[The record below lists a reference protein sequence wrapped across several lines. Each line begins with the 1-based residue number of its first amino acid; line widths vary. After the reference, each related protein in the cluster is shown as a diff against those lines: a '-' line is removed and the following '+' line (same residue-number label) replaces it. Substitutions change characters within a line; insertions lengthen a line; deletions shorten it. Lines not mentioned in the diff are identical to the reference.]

1 MKRLHHILCLA
12 LAFLAFASCIREP
25 QPVVI
30 TPGEIEPGEAVMF
43 TTLVP
48 DTRIATK
55 GAKED
60 WQNDIA
66 SYKPSSENY
75 EFTISMYKEEGEG
88 YTPKGNSKYRPVIME
103 GEYSVDGT
111 LANSNGKPL
120 YWEDNVSKWGFSATA
135 GTSTLQ
141 RDQTTQAKW
150 LKQDR
155 LLGYSYLPIWDEEAG
170 KPTDNIDALN
180 CRTSKQWYA
189 DNKLAKDLSGIMAE
203 SNDDYKKIPI
213 FLKHQRSWITVIL
226 KAGEGVTREAL
237 AYATSAENIK
247 TTIYSYATTSG
258 TTDTLHIH
266 ALPSEAFVDYPSDK
280 NGDAATH
287 VSTTRYD
294 AIVEPHNFI
303 ATTESQETHI
313 LARINVSN
321 QNFTFAAAND
331 LNYAEF
337 IAPGGTQAAKDAM
350 KVYNLEAGKHL
361 TITATLSR
369 ASRIIMITAWIEDW
383 TEAVTQTICDDY
395 GQNGDPILI
404 NDRDELI
411 AFLTDPDQNKPGNVG
426 MIVPNTISLFDEEN
440 HWDGSAYSLKA
451 TLNLAGTEMFVD
463 SEFVGNIERTG
474 SIINGEVHVADT
486 FNAPSAICNT
496 NHGTIE
502 RVKVVTSSETSPA
515 RASVAGI
522 AGINYGT
529 IFQCS
534 SALQVYGTTGYVGGI
549 AGQNLYEAGASII
562 PVIDACTATAR
573 VDGAD
578 EITAGGGI
586 VGRAEGRVSN
596 NTNEF
601 GITLLQDKAKFQNV
615 IASIGGQGLTTH
627 INNAWPTTARYTV
640 TGSSTEIVNR
650 NNTNNYDAVIDNE
663 IELKELLRSG
673 NNLKDKKYQ
682 IANSFTVLKEDW
694 IWGEYDV
701 LNNIYFEQE
710 DGTYSHGN
718 LRFILD
724 GNGKTITLSGATEAT
739 MLFGNIW
746 GEVYDLNLLV
756 AKPMVADRIMVKEHE
771 TDEEPTI
778 DSNTDAI
785 AAFCYSVTGNGSDI
799 IGQVRNVAIKA
810 AADVYIQA
818 STPAGLAVWATHG
831 GVITGCAS
839 NVPVRMHLT
848 VAANDKRSYAGG
860 IVACAQNA
868 TITQCKYYADHGLSW
883 ALEPAEDVLKAQSK
897 GCRYGGIVGGTTETQ
912 GDTTPSL
919 SMSDCYSW
927 WQPYAYDPEVLTRPV
942 MGSLIGSTVYHDPND
957 ATKLFN
963 AMAEGNAGNWW
974 TGTVGAGYLMTGVTE
989 EKAIGRKNSVVP
1001 SKPVDW

>member
-1 MKRLHHILCLA
+1 MLLTAACT
-12 LAFLAFASCIREP
+12 
-25 QPVVI
+25 PVERPVI
-30 TPGEIEPGEAVMF
+30 TPSEIVPGEAVLF
-43 TTLVP
+43 TTMVP

-55 GAKED
+55 TAQED
-60 WQNDIA
+60 WQRDID
-66 SYKPSSENY
+66 S
-75 EFTISMYKEEGEG
+75 
-88 YTPKGNSKYRPVIME
+88 YTPSAEPYIFNIEMWQEGADAAAGQSEYIPVVVDE
-103 GEYSVDGT
+103 AYSADGT
-111 LANSNGKPL
+111 LVNSNDAPL
-120 YWEDNVSKWGFSATA
+120 YWQDNVNKWGFLATA
-135 GTSTLQ
+135 GTEELAA
-141 RDQTTQAKW
+141 DQTDKDKW
-150 LKQDR
+150 LSQDR
-155 LLGYSYLPIWDEEAG
+155 LLGYSYLPIWEGDAETGA
-170 KPTDNIDALN
+170 PTDNIDAIN
-180 CRTSKQWYA
+180 FRTSKAWYA
-189 DNKLAKDLSGIMAE
+189 GNKQVMELAHIMPE
-203 SNDDYKKIPI
+203 SANDYKKIPI

-237 AYATSAENIK
+237 AYATSAENIH
-247 TTIYSYATTSG
+247 TTIYSYKDGSEPLAIS
-258 TTDTLHIH
+258 
-266 ALPSEAFVDYPSDK
+266 ALSSEAFVDYSSDK

-294 AIVEPHNFI
+294 AIVEPHNFL
-303 ATTESQETHI
+303 ASKESQESHI

-337 IAPGGTQAAKDAM
+337 IAPGGSQDAKDAM

-369 ASRIIMITAWIEDW
+369 ASRIIMITAWVEDW

-411 AFLTDPDQNKPGNVG
+411 AFLKDPDQNKPGNVG
-426 MIVPNTISLFDEEN
+426 MIVPNTISLFDKDY
-440 HWDGSAYSLKA
+440 HWDGSTYSLKA

-463 SEFVGNIERTG
+463 SQFVNDIERTG

-549 AGQNLYEAGASII
+549 AGQNLYEVGASII

-573 VDGAD
+573 VDGD
-578 EITAGGGI
+578 TEVTAGGGI
-586 VGRAEGRVSN
+586 VGSAEGRVSN
-596 NTNEF
+596 NTYEF
-601 GITLLQDKAKFQNV
+601 GITLLQNPEKFQNI
-615 IASIGGQGLTTH
+615 IASIGGQSLTTH
-627 INNAWPTTARYTV
+627 MNNAWPTTASYTV

-663 IELKELLRSG
+663 IELKELLKSG

-694 IWGEYDV
+694 IWDGHDV

-724 GNGKTITLSGATEAT
+724 GNGKTITLSGETEAT

-756 AKPMVADRIMVKEHE
+756 AKPMVAARIMVKEHE
-771 TDEEPTI
+771 TDEKPTI

-810 AADVYIQA
+810 ADNVYIQA

-860 IVACAQNA
+860 IVACAQKA
-868 TITQCKYYADHGLSW
+868 TITQCKYYADQGLGW

-912 GDTTPSL
+912 GDATPSL

-927 WQPYAYDPEVLTRPV
+927 WQPHPYDPDVLTRPV

-974 TGTVGAGYLMTGVTE
+974 TGTVGAGYLMTDVTE